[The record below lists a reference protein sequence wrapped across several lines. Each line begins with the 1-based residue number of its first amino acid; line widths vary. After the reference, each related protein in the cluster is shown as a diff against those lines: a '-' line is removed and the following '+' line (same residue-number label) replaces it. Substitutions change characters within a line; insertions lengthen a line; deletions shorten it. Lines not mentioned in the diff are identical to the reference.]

1 MSAPSSPFPRV
12 GSRRPRPAFAA
23 RTWLF
28 GIALLG
34 LAPAPAGA
42 QAPGDRAPPPTPAPT
57 AEVDPRRFLHASA
70 GAFGTLDF
78 TALGGREQL
87 VAIVEGQ
94 RRRMGVDV
102 HALVAVRRVL
112 ADTDRAQ
119 ASLVRGAGD
128 DALVATLVLHG
139 RYDANE
145 VPNAFRGILPGL
157 ARALWYPTRIEG
169 RRAYDIGVAA
179 LIELSPSDWLVAR
192 RLGGSLPLPAHDAPP
207 ALADAVRALAAAPA
221 PTTGVQVGQGAL
233 VGPPTA
239 LPGSPL
245 PATVLELFH
254 GLVRGEGALVRDD
267 GYTATFAAELHHES
281 DAIAWESDTRAAF
294 VGLAEWIRV
303 PTSEVVG
310 EVRRDGRRL
319 EGRVHLSPRAVDA
332 FVARLGGRPLLS
344 TEPSEAAP
352 P

>member
-1 MSAPSSPFPRV
+1 MSLRSNRSSRDRD
-12 GSRRPRPAFAA
+12 RRAFAA
-23 RTWLF
+23 CAWVV
-28 GIALLG
+28 G
-34 LAPAPAGA
+34 LAIVALPVSRASAQPRDVGAAPAV
-42 QAPGDRAPPPTPAPT
+42 APAAI
-57 AEVDPRRFLHASA
+57 DPVRHLHATA

-78 TALGGREQL
+78 TGLGGREQL
-87 VAIVEGQ
+87 SAIVEGQ
-94 RRRMGVDV
+94 LRRMGVDV
-102 HALVAVRRVL
+102 HALVAVRRVI
-112 ADTDRAQ
+112 ADTDRAH
-119 ASLVRGAGD
+119 ASLVRGPGD

-179 LIELSPSDWLVAR
+179 LVELSPSDWLVAR
-192 RLGGSLPLPAHDAPP
+192 RIGGSLPLPARDAPA
-207 ALADAVRALAAAPA
+207 ALAEAVRALAEVPAPA
-221 PTTGVQVGQGAL
+221 TGQRVGQGAL
-233 VGPPTA
+233 VGPPAA

-254 GLVRGEGALVRDD
+254 GLVRGEGGLVRDA

-281 DAIAWESDTRAAF
+281 DAVAWESDTREAF

-303 PTSEVVG
+303 PTAEVVG